1 MRMMYAKIAKPIVSE
16 RHKRRKYSNY
26 TPVVTKI
33 SDKDYNIV
41 IRASKKRDTNLVEN
55 PNEVILKV
63 MIHIA
68 ENLKVTFKDVEL
80 SPESAELV
88 KTIGTHQF
96 SGRAYFYGIAKW
108 SGKINLVIV
117 EGNSWD

>member
-1 MRMMYAKIAKPIVSE
+1 MRMRYAKIAKPIMSE

-26 TPVVTKI
+26 TQIVTKI
-33 SDKDYNIV
+33 SDKDYYIV
-41 IRASKKRDTNLVEN
+41 IRASKKRDTDFVEN

-63 MIHIA
+63 MMHIA
-68 ENLKVTFKDVEL
+68 EDLKVTFKDVEL
-80 SPESAELV
+80 SPESGELV
-88 KTIGTHQF
+88 KTIGPHQF
-96 SGRAYFYGIAKW
+96 SGRAYFYGTTKW